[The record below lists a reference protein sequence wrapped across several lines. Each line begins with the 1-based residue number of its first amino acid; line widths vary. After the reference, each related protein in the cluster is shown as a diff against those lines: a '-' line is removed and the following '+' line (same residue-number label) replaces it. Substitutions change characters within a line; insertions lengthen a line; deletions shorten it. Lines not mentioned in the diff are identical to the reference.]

1 MEEKV
6 MSQLGCICG
15 ERMTKTRCPSP
26 CSLDIFYKA
35 EVDKAIY
42 EDPSI
47 ALHSFL
53 SGWDE
58 RNDCTKEYMDRPEPV
73 DYWYCPACKRVYE
86 VQYIPSGRWLRIYKK
101 ADIPVADSF
110 ESWTQIYVLPDVTKE
125 LTPAVYDP
133 VGFVSAWKGGGFINL
148 HLLPKT
154 KANLNNHV
162 WGFIRDNQRTNS
174 AGGTTYELSLYHDQK
189 ADPLAYSNDLYL
201 SLAIDSVSKSFGT
214 QDSIELKVQGFDQQ
228 RILKYGK

>member
-1 MEEKV
+1 MRV
-6 MSQLGCICG
+6 L
-15 ERMTKTRCPSP
+15 
-26 CSLDIFYKA
+26 CSYLPDGAGAA
-35 EVDKAIY
+35 EVYTLQA
-42 EDPSI
+42 
-47 ALHSFL
+47 
-53 SGWDE
+53 
-58 RNDCTKEYMDRPEPV
+58 
-73 DYWYCPACKRVYE
+73 
-86 VQYIPSGRWLRIYKK
+86 
-101 ADIPVADSF
+101 
-110 ESWTQIYVLPDVTKE
+110 IYVLPDVTKE